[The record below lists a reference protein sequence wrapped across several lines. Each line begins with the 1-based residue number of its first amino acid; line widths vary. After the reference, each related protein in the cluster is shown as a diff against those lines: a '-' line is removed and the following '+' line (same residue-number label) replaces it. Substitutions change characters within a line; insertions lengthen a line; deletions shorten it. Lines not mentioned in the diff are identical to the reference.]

1 MRIGFCR
8 RVDGPIDQTSD
19 NSLSSSSARTFY
31 RNNQPSH
38 HGGCSAGRSPQLIL
52 FPFGQGWCGLPDPA
66 LLSTSLLLAASTA
79 SAEINKPLSDW
90 LCDYCSMGRPQMSLI
105 FPPLILDGVCLSSE
119 TAGPPEVE
127 DECGTPILCMF
138 YGLLFCILCMT
149 IYTTLK
155 GTTD

>member
-1 MRIGFCR
+1 M
-8 RVDGPIDQTSD
+8 
-19 NSLSSSSARTFY
+19 
-31 RNNQPSH
+31 
-38 HGGCSAGRSPQLIL
+38 
-52 FPFGQGWCGLPDPA
+52 PDPA
-66 LLSTSLLLAASTA
+66 LLSTSLLLAASSA

-90 LCDYCSMGRPQMSLI
+90 LCDYCSMGRPQMSPI
-105 FPPLILDGVCLSSE
+105 ILESTVFASIISSE

-155 GTTD
+155 GTTDQFQM